1 MTRMTR
7 MTRSESKLRWLGAGT
22 LLVTICT
29 VAAAQ
34 SPQKADVEG
43 VRNFTKVD
51 ATIGCAGATD
61 VSAIPTLAGMGYKS
75 IINLRQSSEP
85 GAAIDE
91 SRQAATAAG
100 MKYVH
105 LPLNGSAPDPA
116 VIDGFIAAV
125 TDPANQP
132 AFVHCGSANRVGAVW
147 LAKRMVV
154 DKWTEARALEEATT
168 IGLSSATLR
177 EFALSYAAARR

>member
-1 MTRMTR
+1 

-61 VSAIPTLAGMGYKS
+61 VSAIPALAGMGYKS
-75 IINLRQSSEP
+75 IINLRQSSEQ
-85 GAAIDE
+85 GAAIEE
-91 SRQAATAAG
+91 SKQAASAAG
-100 MKYVH
+100 LKYVH
-105 LPLNGSAPDPA
+105 LPFNASEPDPA
-116 VIDGFIAAV
+116 VIDAFIAAV
-125 TDPANQP
+125 TDASNQP

-147 LAKRMVV
+147 LAKRLVV
-154 DKWTEARALEEATT
+154 DKWTEARAVEEATA
-168 IGLSSATLR
+168 IGLTSAALR
-177 EFALSYAAARR
+177 QYVLDYAAKRK